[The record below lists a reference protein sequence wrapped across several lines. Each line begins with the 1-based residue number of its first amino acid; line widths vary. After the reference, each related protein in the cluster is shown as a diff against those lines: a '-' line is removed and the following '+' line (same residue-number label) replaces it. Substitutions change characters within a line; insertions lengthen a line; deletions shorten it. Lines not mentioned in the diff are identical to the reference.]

1 MSKGRSNLPQESL
14 QPPPAKLFDVPAF
27 GPLRCQSAFFE
38 EEMDVSS
45 GGLPAEEM
53 PPVNLPPVNLPP
65 LPQLWVGYLLGFA
78 TIVAEFVDASLHP
91 PDRVINEIPIPNL
104 YLFLLMFVGGVY
116 WLVCVYR
123 YHLVMQHVPGWK
135 HPISPARAVGFHFIP
150 IYNLYW
156 VFKWP
161 QEIARFVN
169 WRFGQPVMKP
179 QMVGL
184 MVFAAFVMRF
194 LLDPGLGLILL
205 FLAASYVS
213 GCLRKAF
220 VSPSMPTL
228 SPPPS
233 TE

>member
-1 MSKGRSNLPQESL
+1 MLLEDKMNPAPGELPTEQL
-14 QPPPAKLFDVPAF
+14 DPRKL
-27 GPLRCQSAFFE
+27 PL
-38 EEMDVSS
+38 
-45 GGLPAEEM
+45 
-53 PPVNLPPVNLPP
+53 
-65 LPQLWVGYLLGFA
+65 LPQLWAGYLLGFA
-78 TIVAEFVDASLHP
+78 TILAEFIDAYLHP
-91 PDRVINEIPIPNL
+91 AEAVTTEIPIPNL

-123 YHLVMQHVPGWK
+123 YHVVMQRVPGWK

-169 WRFGQPVMKP
+169 WRFGQQVMKP

-184 MVFAAFVMRF
+184 MIFAAFIMRF
-194 LLDPGLGLILL
+194 LFDPGFGLILL

-213 GCLRKAF
+213 GCLRRAF
-220 VSPSMPTL
+220 ALPPMPTA
-228 SPPPS
+228 STPPP

>member
-1 MSKGRSNLPQESL
+1 VARIAATSL
-14 QPPPAKLFDVPAF
+14 AKLFDAPAF

-38 EEMDVSS
+38 DGMDVSP
-45 GGLPAEEM
+45 GGLPADQM
-53 PPVNLPPVNLPP
+53 QPVNLPP

-78 TIVAEFVDASLHP
+78 TIVAEFVDASLHS
-91 PDRVINEIPIPNL
+91 PDVVINEIPIPNV
-104 YLFLLMFVGGVY
+104 YLFLLMFVGSVY

-123 YHLVMQHVPGWK
+123 YHVVMQHVPGWK

-184 MVFAAFVMRF
+184 MVFAAFVLRF
-194 LLDPGLGLILL
+194 LFDPGLGLILL

-213 GCLRKAF
+213 GCLQRALAL
-220 VSPSMPTL
+220 PSMPTL

-233 TE
+233 TG

>member
-1 MSKGRSNLPQESL
+1 M
-14 QPPPAKLFDVPAF
+14 D
-27 GPLRCQSAFFE
+27 SAPNE
-38 EEMDVSS
+38 SS
-45 GGLPAEEM
+45 GQQTQLQTR
-53 PPVNLPPVNLPP
+53 PP
-65 LPQLWVGYLLGFA
+65 LPQLWAGYLLGLA
-78 TIVAEFVDASLHP
+78 TVVAELIEGSNRASDP
-91 PDRVINEIPIPNL
+91 PPTDFPIPNL

-123 YHLVMQHVPGWK
+123 YHVVMGHIPGWK

-150 IYNLYW
+150 VYNLYW

-194 LLDPGLGLILL
+194 LFDPGFGLILL

-213 GCLRKAF
+213 GCLRRAF
-220 VSPSMPTL
+220 ALPPIPPEN
-228 SPPPS
+228 PPPP
-233 TE
+233 TG

>member
-1 MSKGRSNLPQESL
+1 MDDSPDGL
-14 QPPPAKLFDVPAF
+14 
-27 GPLRCQSAFFE
+27 SAAQ
-38 EEMDVSS
+38 MHP
-45 GGLPAEEM
+45 GK
-53 PPVNLPPVNLPP
+53 LPP

-78 TIVAEFVDASLHP
+78 TIVAEFVAAALHP
-91 PDRVINEIPIPNL
+91 EMGKAEFPIPPL
-104 YLFLLMFVGGVY
+104 YLFLVMFVGGVY

-123 YHLVMQHVPGWK
+123 YHVVMQHMPGWK

-169 WRFGQPVMKP
+169 WRFAQPLMKP

-184 MVFAAFVMRF
+184 MVFAAFVLRF
-194 LLDPGLGLILL
+194 VFDPGLGLILL

-213 GCLRKAF
+213 GCLRRALALPP
-220 VSPSMPTL
+220 VHTESAPRSP
-228 SPPPS
+228 
-233 TE
+233 E

>member
-1 MSKGRSNLPQESL
+1 MSKGRGNLGRESL
-14 QPPPAKLFDVPAF
+14 RPPPAKLFDAPLF

-38 EEMDVSS
+38 DGMDRSS
-45 GGLPAEEM
+45 GGLPADQIQ
-53 PPVNLPPVNLPP
+53 PVNLPP

-78 TIVAEFVDASLHP
+78 TIVAEFVNASLHS
-91 PDRVINEIPIPNL
+91 PDVVINEIPIPNV

-123 YHLVMQHVPGWK
+123 YHVVMRHVPGWK

-150 IYNLYW
+150 VYNLYW

-161 QEIARFVN
+161 QEIAHFVN
-169 WRFGQPVMKP
+169 WRFEQPVMKP

-184 MVFAAFVMRF
+184 VVFAAFVMRF
-194 LLDPGLGLILL
+194 LFDPGFGLILL

-213 GCLRKAF
+213 GCLQRAF
-220 VSPSMPTL
+220 ALPSMPTL
-228 SPPPS
+228 RPPPR